1 MSLIIPA
8 NTLASGGYAVD
19 NSLRF
24 NRGSSDHLTFTPSST
39 GNRRTFTISFWI
51 KISEQN
57 TGSLEYGIFDAGGDA
72 DVSGWFDIQ
81 QGHTAAGD
89 FMSQFY
95 NGAFRNFKLT
105 QKIQDQSAWYHF
117 VVAIDSTQGTD
128 TNRIKYYINGT
139 QVTQFSSPIYPSQN
153 FDFNVNTSG
162 QKQTIG
168 GRANTSATIVNF
180 FDGYLSEFVMI
191 DGSQLDPTSFGEFDS
206 DSGIWKPIDVSGLT
220 FGTNGFY
227 LDFEDSAALGD
238 DVSGNGNDFTVNNLT
253 AIDQTTDTCT
263 NNFATANPL
272 VNTTPTYSDGNLTIV
287 TTNGNNL
294 GGVSTIGVN
303 TGKWYAEFK
312 VIANDTCAMLGID
325 SNPSE
330 SARLD
335 ASGEAFPG
343 KYVTGYGYLFNG
355 YIFNLGGLGEITYG
369 DTFTTNDII
378 GIALDLDNNKLYFS
392 KNGTFQNSGDPTS
405 GATGTGAISITD
417 PSSQPTGNY
426 FFVTADGSRARAST
440 FSCNFGNPAF
450 TISSGNTDGN
460 GYGNFEYAPPSG
472 YLSLCTANLSEVLG

>member
-8 NTLASGGYAVD
+8 NTLASGGYAVA

-24 NRGSSDHLTFTPSST
+24 NDGSSDYLNKTLGTAT
-39 GNRRTFTISFWI
+39 NAQKYTISFWVKRS
-51 KISEQN
+51 KITATQTLFEAYINATNFSFLNFNANDALDIDFISSNSEVMHLKTN
-57 TGSLEYGIFDAGGDA
+57 A
-72 DVSGWFDIQ
+72 V
-81 QGHTAAGD
+81 
-89 FMSQFY
+89 
-95 NGAFRNFKLT
+95 FRDT
-105 QKIQDQSAWYHF
+105 SAWYHI
-117 VVAIDSTQGTD
+117 VLAIDATNGTASD
-128 TNRIKYYINGT
+128 RNKLYINGVQET
-139 QVTQFSSPIYPSQN
+139 SFSVETNHPQNTTLQF
-153 FDFNVNTSG
+153 NTAIEHL
-162 QKQTIG
+162 IG
-168 GRANTSATIVNF
+168 ADKGNGGGSLGTY
-180 FDGYLSEFVMI
+180 FDGYMAECVLI
-191 DGSQLDPTSFGEFDS
+191 DGQQLDPTSFGEFDS

-417 PSSQPTGNY
+417 SSSQPTGNY
-426 FFVTADGSRARAST
+426 FFVTGDGSRSRAST

-460 GYGNFEYAPPSG
+460 GYGNFEYAVPSG

>member
-8 NTLASGGYAVD
+8 NTLSGGYAVD
-19 NSLRF
+19 NSARF
-24 NRGSSDHLTFTPSST
+24 NSGSSDSLTRTFSTPTSAKK
-39 GNRRTFTISFWI
+39 FTISQWVKRS
-51 KISEQN
+51 KINESQILLN
-57 TGSLEYGIFDAGGDA
+57 QSA
-72 DVSGWFDIQ
+72 DYYYFVSNNEI
-81 QGHTAAGD
+81 D
-89 FMSQFY
+89 FETTIGRLTT
-95 NGAFRNFKLT
+95 NRLFRDTN
-105 QKIQDQSAWYHF
+105 AWYH
-117 VVAIDSTQGTD
+117 VVIVVDTTLGTAD
-128 TNRIKYYINGT
+128 DRIKMFINGVQET
-139 QVTQFSSPIYPSQN
+139 SFRVRTNPSLNAN
-153 FDFNVNTSG
+153 FANFN
-162 QKQTIG
+162 
-168 GRANTSATIVNF
+168 SATQHSIAKRQSASDMFLN
-180 FDGYLSEFVMI
+180 GYLAEQVFL
-191 DGSQLDPTSFGEFDS
+191 DGTAAAITDLGEFDE

-238 DVSGNGNDFTVNNLT
+238 DVSGNGNNWTVNNLT
-253 AIDQTTDTCT
+253 AIDQTTDTPT

-272 VNTTPTYSDGNLTIV
+272 VNTTPTYSEGNLTIV
-287 TTNGNNL
+287 TTDGNNL

-426 FFVTADGSRARAST
+426 FFVTADGSRSRAST
-440 FSCNFGNPAF
+440 FSCNFGNAPYA
-450 TISSGNTDGN
+450 ISSGNTDGN
-460 GYGNFEYAPPSG
+460 GYGNFEYAVPSG